1 MIPGEAEVSDPGA
14 SRRHEREA
22 IATVGQSL
30 GSDGSVAGLARFQA
44 RILSGVYDASVA
56 SDDPPKETSGVAWRE
71 VTTRDFAWLRRLAY
85 VPREW
90 AASRRLARAVEA
102 QLSGVPAVAGR
113 TGALAGA
120 VRGGVEGELAEPG
133 GEADRAAALGRALE
147 GVAQGRY
154 RAPNPD
160 WLSRYSMSA
169 YPERLLDLL
178 ARVLA
183 EVRRP

>member
-1 MIPGEAEVSDPGA
+1 MISAGA
-14 SRRHEREA
+14 AAPAPDTARADRREA

-71 VTTRDFAWLRRLAY
+71 VTAPDFAWLRRLAH

-120 VRGGVEGELAEPG
+120 VCGGVDGELAEPG

-154 RAPNPD
+154 RALNPD
-160 WLSRYSMSA
+160 WLSRDSMSA
-169 YPERLLDLL
+169 YPERLLELL